1 MVLVDGALTL
11 YVERGGRTLLTWTDE
26 PERLEAA
33 TASLAEAARR
43 GSLGR
48 LTVEK
53 ADGEQ
58 LLGAGATPLRLA
70 LQSAGFVSTPRG
82 LQVPCLRATPS
93 TARPACSTV
102 RSTGQQL
109 TVSDFRVPQ
118 LATTDLVGATV
129 AGTVS
134 RGKHLLTRI
143 DGGPE
148 RGDETWT
155 LHTHL
160 KMEGAWRVHQPG
172 QRWQRPAYQARVV
185 LATATKV
192 AVGFSLGI
200 VELLPRDREDEAVG
214 HLGPDLLGP
223 DWDEDEALRR
233 LREHPDR
240 PVWEALLDQ
249 TRLAGIGNM
258 YAAELCFI
266 SGVHPLTPVGEV
278 PDLTRMVRRARQVL
292 ELNAQRAVQSTT
304 GRPA

>member
-1 MVLVDGALTL
+1 MPEGDTVYRAARMLDRALTGHEL
-11 YVERGGRTLLTWTDE
+11 I
-26 PERLEAA
+26 
-33 TASLAEAARR
+33 
-43 GSLGR
+43 
-48 LTVEK
+48 
-53 ADGEQ
+53 
-58 LLGAGATPLRLA
+58 
-70 LQSAGFVSTPRG
+70 
-82 LQVPCLRATPS
+82 
-93 TARPACSTV
+93 
-102 RSTGQQL
+102 
-109 TVSDFRVPQ
+109 VSDFRVPQ

-148 RGDETWT
+148 RGDASWT

-160 KMEGAWRVHQPG
+160 KMEGSWKLHEPG
-172 QRWQRPAYQARVV
+172 QRWKRPAHQARVV
-185 LATATKV
+185 LATASKV

-233 LREHPDR
+233 LREQPDR
-240 PVWEALLDQ
+240 PIWEALLDQ

-258 YAAELCFI
+258 YQAELCFI
-266 SGVHPLTPVGEV
+266 AGVHPLTPVGTV

-304 GRPA
+304 GDLRERERLWVYRRDKRPCRRCGTPVRVAMVGPPGRERAQYWCPSCQPE